1 MPSPRRNLLISR
13 SPFQLDN
20 GRTPW
25 LWTYFILAEVSVWHL
40 SMVHLGRILVNKVL
54 QVAANVK
61 VRHRV
66 HWCLAGV
73 TCLLGH
79 SLIEFQQERLIWVGL
94 EAPQKV
100 MVLSR
105 SFRLPVMP
113 LNESLG
119 KEHRIILRLPIV
131 IHQHKAKCVHAYIPS
146 FSYRGH

>member
-1 MPSPRRNLLISR
+1 
-13 SPFQLDN
+13 
-20 GRTPW
+20 
-25 LWTYFILAEVSVWHL
+25 
-40 SMVHLGRILVNKVL
+40 MVHLGRILVNKVL

-66 HWCLAGV
+66 YWCLAGM
-73 TCLLGH
+73 TSLLGI

-100 MVLSR
+100 IVLSR

-119 KEHRIILRLPIV
+119 QEHRIILR
-131 IHQHKAKCVHAYIPS
+131 
-146 FSYRGH
+146 